1 MEKTSQTP
9 PSETYGK
16 WVLTASISAAAMAF
30 IDVSALHVALPT
42 IQSDLNATAAQLLWI
57 LNSYA
62 LMLASLLLVSG
73 ALGDRLGR
81 KRVFVFG
88 IVVFGIASIG
98 CGVAST
104 SRMLIF
110 MRTFQGVGAAI
121 MVPGSLSLI
130 IALFPSSTQGRAIG
144 IWSAATALVS
154 VAGPLL
160 GGLLADAGL
169 WRYLFYLN
177 VPLGLLALGALT
189 QVPESRDENANEQ
202 IDFYGAFLA
211 TVGLAGVTYGF
222 LALPELEAGLQDPR
236 AWLPLCIGI
245 GSLIYFVYWQ
255 TRTDNPMVPMHLFRS
270 RVFSATNIITF
281 LLYGAMSV
289 FSFFLSLN
297 LVQIQGYE
305 AREAGLAF
313 LPFAILVVILSP
325 WAGRMSD
332 KYGPRTLLTYGP
344 FLAAFGIIWVSLV
357 GVTTGISQ
365 MWTTFFPGVLI
376 FGVGISLTVAP
387 LTASVMTALPNQYA
401 GIASGVNN
409 AVSRTAGVLA
419 IAVMGGLAIVLF
431 EQNLEHYVTDMPL
444 AADERAEL
452 IKNANQMA
460 ETQIPDSIDGAQ
472 KSEIEMKIKL
482 AFVDMNRITMQVC
495 AALSVLSG
503 LIAWYTIEPGPIRK
517 KNKDDAVRPSM
528 PIH

>member
-81 KRVFVFG
+81 KRVFIFG

-160 GGLLADAGL
+160 GGLL
-169 WRYLFYLN
+169 
-177 VPLGLLALGALT
+177 
-189 QVPESRDENANEQ
+189 
-202 IDFYGAFLA
+202 
-211 TVGLAGVTYGF
+211 
-222 LALPELEAGLQDPR
+222 
-236 AWLPLCIGI
+236 
-245 GSLIYFVYWQ
+245 SLI
-255 TRTDNPMVPMHLFRS
+255 H
-270 RVFSATNIITF
+270 I
-281 LLYGAMSV
+281 
-289 FSFFLSLN
+289 
-297 LVQIQGYE
+297 
-305 AREAGLAF
+305 
-313 LPFAILVVILSP
+313 
-325 WAGRMSD
+325 
-332 KYGPRTLLTYGP
+332 
-344 FLAAFGIIWVSLV
+344 
-357 GVTTGISQ
+357 
-365 MWTTFFPGVLI
+365 
-376 FGVGISLTVAP
+376 
-387 LTASVMTALPNQYA
+387 
-401 GIASGVNN
+401 
-409 AVSRTAGVLA
+409 
-419 IAVMGGLAIVLF
+419 
-431 EQNLEHYVTDMPL
+431 
-444 AADERAEL
+444 
-452 IKNANQMA
+452 
-460 ETQIPDSIDGAQ
+460 
-472 KSEIEMKIKL
+472 
-482 AFVDMNRITMQVC
+482 
-495 AALSVLSG
+495 
-503 LIAWYTIEPGPIRK
+503 
-517 KNKDDAVRPSM
+517 
-528 PIH
+528 